1 MEQRTK
7 IEAMI
12 KEEDELGKRLNQT
25 EETLEKMRETNDQ
38 LKKNLQAETSSLTEK
53 LLQVERDHKD
63 QLERANSLE
72 KERCMLTEK
81 IKALKAK
88 IEFTE
93 EKNTTIKSKEQ
104 RTTACQTEHEDV
116 ELISSLTEKLS
127 KAEQMLRSETD
138 RSHTLE
144 VQCSVLN
151 GKMEKLELESVK
163 DTETVTVGVQTDS
176 KLKGYLQKTRNE
188 ALASCEDSD
197 KYNQQQEE
205 EMNNCVSQIEETSPG
220 TDEKQV
226 FDHSKQQKNQNRQV
240 RRNNERM
247 DQGTERNESLPF
259 SKVEMLST
267 DAVIDTSSDSQ
278 TGNKGLPKKT
288 MENCKTKSKL
298 IANESLEGIS
308 RIILDT
314 NVLSLE
320 AGQEPTVTETEAEV
334 FQSSPVFT
342 RKDRAN
348 ETDPNRSVT
357 SLAIPN
363 KGSPVIK
370 KVRFHLESSEDPTH
384 SEEPDTQKQEIP
396 KEDPQILF
404 SDEEDAGK
412 EPTSIDEDV
421 SRRIS
426 RIQNLLKN
434 DRLRTNRKRKNPVV

>member
-1 MEQRTK
+1 
-7 IEAMI
+7 
-12 KEEDELGKRLNQT
+12 
-25 EETLEKMRETNDQ
+25 
-38 LKKNLQAETSSLTEK
+38 
-53 LLQVERDHKD
+53 
-63 QLERANSLE
+63 
-72 KERCMLTEK
+72 
-81 IKALKAK
+81 
-88 IEFTE
+88 
-93 EKNTTIKSKEQ
+93 
-104 RTTACQTEHEDV
+104 
-116 ELISSLTEKLS
+116 
-127 KAEQMLRSETD
+127 MLRSETD

-163 DTETVTVGVQTDS
+163 DTETVTVGVQTDN
-176 KLKGYLQKTRNE
+176 KLKVLLVFMQFSFIHSGLLLITFSKFPTHKVWKKEYLRFRNRAILTCEAFQNIIIILLIPQGYLQKTRNE
-188 ALASCEDSD
+188 ALASCEDSG
-197 KYNQQQEE
+197 KYNKQQEE

-247 DQGTERNESLPF
+247 DQGTERNVSLPF
-259 SKVEMLST
+259 SKIEMLST
-267 DAVIDTSSDSQ
+267 DAAIDTSSDSQ
-278 TGNKGLPKKT
+278 TGNKGLPKNN
-288 MENCKTKSKL
+288 MENSKTKSKI
-298 IANESLEGIS
+298 IANESLEEIS
-308 RIILDT
+308 RIIPDT
-314 NVLSLE
+314 NVLSSG
-320 AGQEPTVTETEAEV
+320 AGQEPTVTENEAEI

-348 ETDPNRSVT
+348 ETDPNRSMT

-363 KGSPVIK
+363 KGSPAIK
-370 KVRFHLESSEDPTH
+370 KVRFNLESSEDPTH
-384 SEEPDTQKQEIP
+384 SEEPNTQKQEIP

-412 EPTSIDEDV
+412 ELTSIDEDV